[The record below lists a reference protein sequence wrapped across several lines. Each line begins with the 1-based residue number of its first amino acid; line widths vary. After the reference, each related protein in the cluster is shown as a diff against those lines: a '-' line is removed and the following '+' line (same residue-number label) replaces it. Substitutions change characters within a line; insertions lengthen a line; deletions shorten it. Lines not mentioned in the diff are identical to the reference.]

1 MYYKIT
7 SVQLDDGQ
15 RQGERQQRQQAAD
28 TGVVW
33 NYLDDF
39 IASALWR
46 SQAGEE
52 EAEAETDGREEAAD
66 AAAEADDE
74 GGAEAMSTGGGEAR
88 SGGGKKRAKRVGHRT
103 RTIRAKQRLQQ
114 QEPSGSG

>member
-1 MYYKIT
+1 MGW
-7 SVQLDDGQ
+7 S
-15 RQGERQQRQQAAD
+15 
-28 TGVVW
+28 
-33 NYLDDF
+33 NLDDF
-39 IASALWR
+39 IASAMWR
-46 SQAGEE
+46 SQVGAE
-52 EAEAETDGREEAAD
+52 EAEAEAAD